1 MSCKVAIVVLHYES
15 TKDTI
20 ECLDSLIQ
28 YIDELWSD
36 SDEFIHAKCWETK
49 MQNGGTHLVDHELLV
64 PLETRINK
72 CIAHNADAEYIL
84 KSKYKVLTRV

>member
-1 MSCKVAIVVLHYES
+1 
-15 TKDTI
+15 
-20 ECLDSLIQ
+20 
-28 YIDELWSD
+28 
-36 SDEFIHAKCWETK
+36 

>member
-1 MSCKVAIVVLHYES
+1 MNNNILVTRSSMPSKE
-15 TKDTI
+15 
-20 ECLDSLIQ
+20 E
-28 YIDELWSD
+28 YIDEISGLWD
-36 SDEFIHAKCWETK
+36 SHWLTNMGVKHKA
-49 MQNGGTHLVDHELLV
+49 L